1 MHIGHVCRNIF
12 KTLGMISYLAQK
24 NEDLQKKKKKK
35 DCDQETLTR
44 AGLWML
50 AEYGSD

>member
-24 NEDLQKKKKKK
+24 NEDLQKK

-50 AEYGSD
+50 AEYESD